1 MNGFALALDVAVV
14 ALLALTLPMAWR
26 LDRMLRALR
35 ADRAALEQGAD
46 GLGEA
51 AREAEAVLSRLRAA
65 TEQGDRQLAD
75 RMKAAALTQ
84 DDLRYLVERAESIA
98 DKLEAAVQAARPM
111 AGAPQAPQSAAA
123 PRSEAERELMRALG
137 RVA

>member
-1 MNGFALALDVAVV
+1 MSGFALVLDVAVV

-51 AREAEAVLSRLRAA
+51 AREAEAVLARLRAA
-65 TEQGDRQLAD
+65 TEEGDRQLAQ

-98 DKLEAAVQAARPM
+98 DKLEAAVQAARPISSVQ
-111 AGAPQAPQSAAA
+111 GTQPGAA
-123 PRSEAERELMRALG
+123 PRSEAERELLRALG